1 MPFLDRKKV
10 KFVHEVIEFE
20 KVSFRYPDE
29 EKWILEGLSFTV
41 LRGERIVITG
51 PSGCGKTT
59 LLYLCNRLYPD
70 NCDGILSGSIK
81 LFGKES
87 LSFIPGEINHRIA
100 TVFQDPDAQFCMQT
114 VEEELAFTLENLHT
128 KRDEME
134 KRISDVLTLTDL
146 TEFRHAIIQKLSGG
160 QKQRIATA
168 CALIMEPEVLL
179 LDEPLSHLDPFT
191 AKKYVE
197 WLDNLQQ
204 KRTMTIIAI
213 EHRLDLW
220 EDFFERNIPLHNGK
234 VTSKL
239 EKRTSSTQENNSLVV
254 SKVQAMPFLKETTF
268 TLNHG
273 EVTVLAGPNGSGKST
288 LLKALCQ
295 LIPTTGTVVPL
306 NLGYVPQ
313 SPEFLF
319 LTQNVL
325 DEVSFGGGNSS
336 MEMMTRLQLLP
347 IADSHP
353 FSVSHGQK
361 RRVAIAAMLCD
372 GREII
377 LMDEPTS
384 GQDSAALFELFHL
397 IDERAREGTTFLIVT
412 HDMEFAHYL
421 ADSVLLMKDGQLTGK
436 FNAEAVWEDRQLLMD
451 HHLLRPKGV
460 IGHEECFA

>member
-1 MPFLDRKKV
+1 MLFPVRKRV
-10 KFVHEVIEFE
+10 RLVHEVFQFE

-29 EKWILEGLSFTV
+29 EKWILEDLSFAV
-41 LRGERIVITG
+41 QRGERIVITG

-70 NCDGILSGSIK
+70 NCDGILTGNIK
-81 LFGKES
+81 LFGKAS
-87 LSFIPGEINHRIA
+87 QAFIPGEINHRVA

-114 VEEELAFTLENLHT
+114 VEEELAFTLENLHV

-134 KRISDVLTLTDL
+134 KRISDILVLTEL

-179 LDEPLSHLDPFT
+179 LDEPLSHLDPYT

-197 WLDNLQQ
+197 WLDDLQQ
-204 KRTMTIIAI
+204 KRKMTVLAI

-220 EDFFERNIPLHNGK
+220 GGFFDRSISLHKGK
-234 VTSKL
+234 VVPKL
-239 EKRTSSTQENNSLVV
+239 EKRASGIQENASLVV
-254 SKVQAMPFLKETTF
+254 NKIQAKPFLQETTF
-268 TLNHG
+268 TLNSG
-273 EVTVLAGPNGSGKST
+273 EITVLAGPNGSGKST

-295 LIPTTGTVVPL
+295 LIPSTGNVQPKY
-306 NLGYVPQ
+306 LGYVPQ

-319 LTQNVL
+319 LTKSVQ
-325 DEVSFGGGNSS
+325 DEVGFGGGNNVD
-336 MEMMTRLQLLP
+336 EMLTRLQLLP
-347 IADSHP
+347 IVDAHP

-384 GQDSAALFELFHL
+384 GQDAAALSELFRL

-412 HDMEFAHYL
+412 HDMEFAYCL
-421 ADSVLLMKDGQLTGK
+421 ADSILLMKDGHLTGK
-436 FNAEAVWEDRQLLMD
+436 FTAEAVWEDELLLLD
-451 HHLLRPKGV
+451 HHLLTPKGM
-460 IGHEECFA
+460 IRFEECYA